1 MVSNEHLERDAASSA
16 LHAHCELTDTTPR
29 DCILG
34 LSAAPP
40 GLSTPEPGAAGPP
53 EAVLPQVGT
62 GSTIKGRVG
71 RDSAISALL
80 CPQAQAGSCSGVPAG
95 CSGPLSPA
103 SLSQGTRCWLSS
115 DPRHSRDPLP
125 EVLLLL
131 SSCGKGSP
139 ERLRDLPRS
148 PVLRLSQVC
157 PDFPGH
163 QGSLGF
169 GTIEVCDSPGCLLHS
184 AWVPWAALL

>member
-1 MVSNEHLERDAASSA
+1 MAHTHKISHQGKTFRWGLERPCPQPLGCQSLRPTLGRPCGFQLEHLERDAASSA

-53 EAVLPQVGT
+53 KAVLPQVGT

-95 CSGPLSPA
+95 CSGPL
-103 SLSQGTRCWLSS
+103 
-115 DPRHSRDPLP
+115 PRQ
-125 EVLLLL
+125 
-131 SSCGKGSP
+131 
-139 ERLRDLPRS
+139 
-148 PVLRLSQVC
+148 PV
-157 PDFPGH
+157 PGYEM
-163 QGSLGF
+163 LAEF
-169 GTIEVCDSPGCLLHS
+169 
-184 AWVPWAALL
+184 